1 MKTIFHKILAT
12 TALCLAAL
20 GLSSCRLALHTLPD
34 YVGKQEFELYEE
46 EEPGYEVYSCEDV
59 LYAKLPGYYARPRV
73 ALFQLYDLKEDDWD
87 NGFGGLPSPRSH
99 LAESTLYLPLDQNLV
114 SRWNYRNKDAKK
126 PLRFVRYQSGVLTE
140 EQMKEKQGKLIA
152 HGSIYG
158 GLRKEICE
166 SLTQKSYVHY
176 ALRPIA
182 LPLELVDTVST
193 IPLSAAGVAAHLVVG
208 VPFALVYDMG
218 SSVGS
223 QMQRQNAPQ
232 AEPAQMPS
240 THEQRGGN

>member
-12 TALCLAAL
+12 TALCLAAV

-34 YVGKQEFELYEE
+34 YVGKQEFELYDEK
-46 EEPGYEVYSCEDV
+46 EPGYEVYSCEDV
-59 LYAKLPGYYARPRV
+59 LYVKLPGYYVRPRV
-73 ALFQLYDLKEDDWD
+73 ALFQMYDLKDDDWQ
-87 NGFGGLPSPRSH
+87 NGFGGAPSPRSH

-176 ALRPIA
+176 ALKPIA

-193 IPLSAAGVAAHLVVG
+193 IPLSAAAGATGFVVG
-208 VPFALVYDMG
+208 MSVTI
-218 SSVGS
+218 VGS
-223 QMQRQNAPQ
+223 ATQTHQQQTVPQ
-232 AEPAQMPS
+232 PEPENKPS
-240 THEQRGGN
+240 EIE